1 MFAIIRRAFKY
12 LNAETFI
19 PLYKSLVRLQLG
31 YVSSVWAPYRKKH
44 TNKIEQVQKRATKQ
58 ILVPEMKNL
67 NYEERL
73 RKLKLPILVYR
84 RVRGDMIEI
93 YKIIKGK
100 YDKDVITLV
109 KTAEKS
115 EVRHSTKTN
124 TKKIVQ
130 LRANTELR
138 RNFFKSGKGL
148 E

>member
-1 MFAIIRRAFKY
+1 
-12 LNAETFI
+12 
-19 PLYKSLVRLQLG
+19 
-31 YVSSVWAPYRKKH
+31 
-44 TNKIEQVQKRATKQ
+44 
-58 ILVPEMKNL
+58 
-67 NYEERL
+67 
-73 RKLKLPILVYR
+73 
-84 RVRGDMIEI
+84 MIEM

-100 YDKDVITLV
+100 YDKGVITLV

>member
-1 MFAIIRRAFKY
+1 MQAQY
-12 LNAETFI
+12 GLPTE
-19 PLYKSLVRLQLG
+19 
-31 YVSSVWAPYRKKH
+31 KKH
-44 TNKIEQVQKRATKQ
+44 IYINKIEQVQKRATNYKQ
-58 ILVPEMKNL
+58 IPEMKNL

-73 RKLKLPILVYR
+73 RKLKLPTLGYR
-84 RVRGDMIEI
+84 RVRGDMIEM

-109 KTAEKS
+109 KTAEES

-138 RNFFKSGKGL
+138 RNLF
-148 E
+148 

>member
-1 MFAIIRRAFKY
+1 LSQLK
-12 LNAETFI
+12 FI
-19 PLYKSLVRLQLG
+19 STTYI
-31 YVSSVWAPYRKKH
+31 
-44 TNKIEQVQKRATKQ
+44 N
-58 ILVPEMKNL
+58 N
-67 NYEERL
+67 EERL
-73 RKLKLPILVYR
+73 RKLKLPTLGYR

-124 TKKIVQ
+124 TKTIVQ

-138 RNFFKSGKGL
+138 VVPLIITLQNVILFHSVL
-148 E
+148 

>member
-1 MFAIIRRAFKY
+1 
-12 LNAETFI
+12 
-19 PLYKSLVRLQLG
+19 
-31 YVSSVWAPYRKKH
+31 
-44 TNKIEQVQKRATKQ
+44 
-58 ILVPEMKNL
+58 MKNL

-109 KTAEKS
+109 KTAEQS

-138 RNFFKSGKGL
+138 RNLF
-148 E
+148 